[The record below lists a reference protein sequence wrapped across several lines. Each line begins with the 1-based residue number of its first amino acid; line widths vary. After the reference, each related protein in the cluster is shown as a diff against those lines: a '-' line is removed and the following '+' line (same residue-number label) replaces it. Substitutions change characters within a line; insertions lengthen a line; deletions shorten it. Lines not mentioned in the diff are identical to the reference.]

1 MQNGAVES
9 FNGKVRDEFLNQ
21 HWFMS
26 LREVKELSE
35 RWRQDDNEQRPPSS
49 LGGMSPNE
57 FKKSYKERINNTQ
70 VA

>member
-21 HWFMS
+21 HWFIS
-26 LREVKELSE
+26 LKEAKELAES
-35 RWRQDDNEQRPPSS
+35 WRNDYNEQRPHSA
-49 LGGMSPNE
+49 LDGLSPNE
-57 FKKSYKERINNTQ
+57 FKRTLEEKNKNTW